1 MRLVYVNPNPL
12 PSPDPESL
20 QVIQTAAAL
29 SKKAEVHLIVR
40 KGLDTS
46 IAEYYNLQVPQNL
59 HISFL
64 PGFNIEKGR
73 INLSWNLPFFL
84 FSLLRILQLKKLGTV
99 DAVLVR
105 NLKMGYFLLNRRAYL
120 KLPPIL
126 FETHEIFDLSFLD
139 EMKRKGEE
147 SPVKAKKLE
156 ARERFVYGHAEG
168 LICITENLS
177 RMLQERFKTQGKL
190 LVAPDGVDLGHVH
203 DLKKNIPSPQ
213 KDSSLKTLLYMG
225 SLHHWKGVDVL
236 LEAMQYVHGARLL
249 VVGGD
254 HETIERYKTIAQK
267 YKVDGHV
274 RFEGFI
280 SPGKRFQY
288 FACTDICILP
298 LKQFSISTYFTS
310 PLKLF
315 EYMASGKPVVA
326 SDLPSIREVISDDVN
341 GVLVTP
347 ENSKS
352 LADGINRLIE
362 NPSLGTRLAAQ
373 AAHDI
378 KEFTWDKRAEKISNF
393 IQSNWMNTCAE

>member
-1 MRLVYVNPNPL
+1 
-12 PSPDPESL
+12 
-20 QVIQTAAAL
+20 
-29 SKKAEVHLIVR
+29 
-40 KGLDTS
+40 
-46 IAEYYNLQVPQNL
+46 
-59 HISFL
+59 
-64 PGFNIEKGR
+64 
-73 INLSWNLPFFL
+73 
-84 FSLLRILQLKKLGTV
+84 
-99 DAVLVR
+99 
-105 NLKMGYFLLNRRAYL
+105 
-120 KLPPIL
+120 
-126 FETHEIFDLSFLD
+126 
-139 EMKRKGEE
+139 
-147 SPVKAKKLE
+147 
-156 ARERFVYGHAEG
+156 
-168 LICITENLS
+168 
-177 RMLQERFKTQGKL
+177 
-190 LVAPDGVDLGHVH
+190 
-203 DLKKNIPSPQ
+203 
-213 KDSSLKTLLYMG
+213 MG